1 MRAGFRSVHG
11 PIVALGV
18 IGGVA
23 ALVPGG
29 VIAQSQPSRAAGPA
43 SAQFRLEEATIADI
57 HRAMTARQIATVS
70 LVERYLERIK
80 AYNGVCVEQPE
91 GILGTIRRIPNAGQI
106 NALQTLNLRPATRKA
121 RGFDDRKARSMTDA
135 SDGDAAMPDA
145 LETAADLD
153 RRFAQT
159 GTLVGPLHGIVFAI
173 KDQFDTV
180 DMRTTN
186 GADAFYANDRP
197 PNDATLVKKLR
208 EAGAIILAKSN
219 MGEYASGDRSAFGGV
234 FCNPYATDRSPGGSS
249 GGSGTAVAANLVT
262 CAIGEET
269 APSIRMPSRFNNIVG
284 LSPSQGLVSRD
295 GMFGGGISDRAGPM
309 CRTVEDVAR
318 VLDVIAGYDPADEF
332 TAYSIG
338 RRPATPYERFTHE
351 KNLRGVRIG
360 VLREYMDK
368 SLFTDADVES
378 IDLVER
384 AVGDLR
390 TLGATVIDP
399 GPSGALFQPC
409 IDRYVAQTRNALF
422 INQFPSLFPWDAA
435 GKPAVDHI
443 PLLVELSQN
452 PSRFEET
459 FSEPSRRPQRPTIR
473 DFGPG
478 NTVGERKWLFNR
490 YLHERGD
497 RNIRSVTDLIEKA
510 NFFTDFRPGT
520 RFADKKAELV
530 GANAEMTLDLRD
542 RMQHWLAVQQIVL
555 QCMAMQQLDAL
566 VYPTG
571 NIPPP
576 ILGALTEPVKN
587 GRGHMAWTLL
597 GQQGF
602 PAITVPAG
610 FTTHVFDRVRD
621 AAAPGGTRLVG
632 PVPARLPVGVD
643 FLGRPFDEATL
654 LRIASAY
661 EAATR
666 HRVPPPSFGLVP
678 RS

>member
-1 MRAGFRSVHG
+1 
-11 PIVALGV
+11 
-18 IGGVA
+18 
-23 ALVPGG
+23 
-29 VIAQSQPSRAAGPA
+29 
-43 SAQFRLEEATIADI
+43 
-57 HRAMTARQIATVS
+57 
-70 LVERYLERIK
+70 
-80 AYNGVCVEQPE
+80 
-91 GILGTIRRIPNAGQI
+91 
-106 NALQTLNLRPATRKA
+106 
-121 RGFDDRKARSMTDA
+121 
-135 SDGDAAMPDA
+135 MPDA
-145 LETAADLD
+145 LEAAADLD

-159 GTLVGPLHGIVFAI
+159 GTLAGPLHGVVFAI

-186 GADAFYANDRP
+186 GAEAFYANDRP
-197 PNDATLVKKLR
+197 PNDATLVKRLR
-208 EAGAIILAKSN
+208 DAGAIILAKSN

-295 GMFGGGISDRAGPM
+295 GMFGGGINDRAGPM

-338 RRPATPYERFTHE
+338 RRPASPYERFAHE
-351 KNLRGVRIG
+351 KSLHGVRIG

-368 SLFTDADVES
+368 SLFTDAD
-378 IDLVER
+378 
-384 AVGDLR
+384 
-390 TLGATVIDP
+390 
-399 GPSGALFQPC
+399 
-409 IDRYVAQTRNALF
+409 
-422 INQFPSLFPWDAA
+422 
-435 GKPAVDHI
+435 
-443 PLLVELSQN
+443 
-452 PSRFEET
+452 
-459 FSEPSRRPQRPTIR
+459 
-473 DFGPG
+473 
-478 NTVGERKWLFNR
+478 
-490 YLHERGD
+490 
-497 RNIRSVTDLIEKA
+497 
-510 NFFTDFRPGT
+510 FRPGT

-530 GANAEMTLDLRD
+530 TANAEMTLDLRD

-555 QCMAMQQLDAL
+555 QCTAMQQLDAL

-571 NIPPP
+571 NVPPP
-576 ILGALTEPVKN
+576 ILGGLTEPVKN
-587 GRGHMAWTLL
+587 GRGHMAWTLI

-621 AAAPGGTRLVG
+621 AAAPGGSRLVG
-632 PVPARLPVGVD
+632 PVPARRPVGVD

-666 HRVPPPSFGLVP
+666 HRVPPPAFGPVP
-678 RS
+678 QS

>member
-1 MRAGFRSVHG
+1 MLRLGIAVLVGVMAVLAFTPGAMSRQGQRLQPTSSV
-11 PIVALGV
+11 P
-18 IGGVA
+18 
-23 ALVPGG
+23 
-29 VIAQSQPSRAAGPA
+29 QPR
-43 SAQFRLEEATIADI
+43 FRLEEATVADI
-57 HRAMTARQIATVS
+57 HRAITTRQITAVG
-70 LVERYLERIK
+70 LVQRYLDRIRT
-80 AYNGVCVEQPE
+80 YNGICVEQSA
-91 GILGTIRRIPNAGQI
+91 GILGPVKTIPNGGQI
-106 NALQTLNLRPATRKA
+106 NALQTLNLRPQSRKTF
-121 RGFDDRKARSMTDA
+121 GFDDRKARSMTDQV
-135 SDGDAAMPDA
+135 DTDPAMPDA
-145 LETAADLD
+145 LEVAADLD

-159 GTLVGPLHGIVFAI
+159 GQLIGPLHGIVFAI
-173 KDQFDTV
+173 KDQFDTF

-197 PNDATLVKKLR
+197 PNDAALVKRLR
-208 EAGAIILAKSN
+208 DAGAIILAKSN
-219 MGEYASGDRSAFGGV
+219 MGEYASGDRSSFGGV

-249 GGSGTAVAANLVT
+249 GGSGTSVAANLVT

-338 RRPATPYERFTHE
+338 RRPSQPYERYARDQ
-351 KNLRGVRIG
+351 KLIGLRIG

-368 SLFTDADVES
+368 TLFTEADAES
-378 IDLVER
+378 IEIVER

-390 TLGATVIDP
+390 MLGATLVDP
-399 GPSGALFQPC
+399 GPTGALFQPC
-409 IDRYVAQTRNALF
+409 IDKYIVQARNALF
-422 INQFPSLFPWDAA
+422 VNQFPSLFPWDAS
-435 GKPAVDHI
+435 GKPAVDHL
-443 PLLVELSQN
+443 PLLVELSRN

-478 NTVGERKWLFNR
+478 NAIGERKWLFNR

-510 NFFTDFRPGT
+510 NFFTDIRPGS
-520 RFADKKAELV
+520 RFTDKKAELV
-530 GANAEMTLDLRD
+530 GANADMTLDLRD
-542 RMQHWLAVQQIVL
+542 RMQHWLAIQQTVL

-576 ILGALTEPVKN
+576 LLGAPTEPVKN

-602 PAITVPAG
+602 PAMTVPAG

-621 AAAPGGTRLVG
+621 AAALGGTRLVG

-654 LRIASAY
+654 FRIASAY
-661 EAATR
+661 EAATK
-666 HRVPPPSFGLVP
+666 HRVPPAAFGPLP
-678 RS
+678 ANP